1 MTDPFL
7 TASKEFKNVT
17 SFLDVFY
24 KISEVIGYASEFKN
38 QDEFAVKSLDTLIKN
53 SDSSCVMS
61 KAMKDSMGDY
71 KKTLETD
78 IVAYSAYNYLMNN
91 MTDLFTDTI
100 DISTT
105 ILDMDSKLY
114 LLAWDIAKGA
124 IPLVKNSLSNTDC
137 FYRVC
142 MRELYSLTP
151 LAHI

>member
-1 MTDPFL
+1 MTGAWF
-7 TASKEFKNVT
+7 
-17 SFLDVFY
+17 DVY
-24 KISEVIGYASEFKN
+24 
-38 QDEFAVKSLDTLIKN
+38 
-53 SDSSCVMS
+53 
-61 KAMKDSMGDY
+61 
-71 KKTLETD
+71 
-78 IVAYSAYNYLMNN
+78 
-91 MTDLFTDTI
+91 

-114 LLAWDIAKGA
+114 LLARDIAKGA